1 MQQDDFFKEKK
12 NLEHLSG
19 NQTQGAG
26 FSQKPNQKGADGH
39 CQGQVGMLRAGGVA
53 TAAQAH
59 LRNGNQA
66 LNSFPYSKNCPSEP
80 SSRWEWFSDGCWQK
94 VLTIRERQ
102 VQSLRLRRQR
112 EQQLGRFLE
121 EPGEEAGEEALRR
134 GSSRK
139 GRVEEEAD
147 SVQRVCAAFYHWL
160 DRRLD
165 QCASAGPIRCWMP
178 GVERT
183 EEEGLPCS

>member
-1 MQQDDFFKEKK
+1 MA
-12 NLEHLSG
+12 SAVPG
-19 NQTQGAG
+19 
-26 FSQKPNQKGADGH
+26 
-39 CQGQVGMLRAGGVA
+39 
-53 TAAQAH
+53 
-59 LRNGNQA
+59 RNFHIWGR
-66 LNSFPYSKNCPSEP
+66 S
-80 SSRWEWFSDGCWQK
+80 
-94 VLTIRERQ
+94 IRERQ

-183 EEEGLPCS
+183 EEEGLPCSGGTRFPVLPGALVTRARRRRR